1 MAYLNRDEREAL
13 LNDLKTMSFRKA
25 KGRLQRID
33 PKGRMA
39 YYRNAQQTGEF
50 VTEFVLEGKG
60 TQVRLIEEMTTKD
73 GKVTQFGMNRLKL
86 NYQFVRVEVEPTP
99 ENRT

>member
-1 MAYLNRDEREAL
+1 MNQSEREAL
-13 LNDLKTMSFRKA
+13 LDELKTMSFRKA

-39 YYRNAQQTGEF
+39 YYRNAQQTGEI
-50 VTEFVLEGKG
+50 VTAFVLEGKG
-60 TQVRLIEEMTTKD
+60 TQVRLIEQVADKE
-73 GKVTQFGMNRLKL
+73 GKMTQFGMNRLKPH
-86 NYQFVRVEVEPTP
+86 YEFVRVEVEPTP